1 LDSIEQESDMPVLI
15 DEVILEVQDGVTETA
30 EQQPTAQQTPLAP
43 AEIELAQMLE
53 LIRQRQERLRI
64 D

>member
-1 LDSIEQESDMPVLI
+1 MPVLI
-15 DEVILEVQDGVTETA
+15 DEVILEVQDGVTESA
-30 EQQPTAQQTPLAP
+30 EQQPVAQQTPLFP
-43 AEIELAQMLE
+43 AEIELTQMLE

>member
-1 LDSIEQESDMPVLI
+1 MPILI
-15 DEVILEVQDGVTETA
+15 DEVILDVQDGVTEAA
-30 EQQPTAQQTPLAP
+30 EQQPAAQQTPLAP

>member
-1 LDSIEQESDMPVLI
+1 MPILI
-15 DEVILEVQDGVTETA
+15 DEVILEVHDGVTEAA
-30 EQQPTAQQTPLAP
+30 EQPPIAQQTPLSP
-43 AEIELAQMLE
+43 AEIELTQMLE